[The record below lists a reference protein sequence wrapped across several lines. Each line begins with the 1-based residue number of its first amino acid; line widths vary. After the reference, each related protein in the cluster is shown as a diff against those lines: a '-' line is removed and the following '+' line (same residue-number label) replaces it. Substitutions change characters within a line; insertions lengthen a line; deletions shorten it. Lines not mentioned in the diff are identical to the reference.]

1 MNDGLSRID
10 RCNRDR
16 STKTCKQLSSKT
28 SKKARHHHKG
38 LQICPSVL
46 ERTAEALKAAAA
58 VQGNKKGLNV
68 TWKIFDM

>member
-1 MNDGLSRID
+1 M
-10 RCNRDR
+10 
-16 STKTCKQLSSKT
+16 
-28 SKKARHHHKG
+28 
-38 LQICPSVL
+38 SVL